1 MLKENLKNRL
11 KMITHLRD
19 EVMGPCSNL
28 KTHGQELPYDDS
40 KKKWILPESK
50 RRQSYIITDGEMH
63 EVLGPDETPIQ
74 RYGVGVLYC
83 SDENVE
89 VTPDEG
95 QNQNKSNTEEVYGND
110 KIAAAFSSELDK
122 KLENI
127 EESNISDN
135 DDSTITA
142 TDDTLTGTNLL
153 RPTTMGI
160 SFQIELEHDGKI
172 LISLN
177 CARYGRFP
185 YVTDQTDAPEW
196 WLRTPIKLKY
206 EISASALN
214 GARISIKKD
223 QLSKQDQEKLGPIDL
238 ELSIFPR
245 KIKGSPSQRLLTASF
260 INRTV
265 ATSQLH
271 RNMFSLFQ
279 TEFEITTKNGSIQPY
294 AEARYSDTS
303 EEEQTLNLL
312 YSNQPIFATGHGCSA
327 DWGEPQQNN
336 PFIRKTKNGAK
347 AVTIINATPFPCY
360 ELANISAEI
369 KSEGKTLTASMK
381 ALGGLDDS
389 NDGLNDLRLIVDGYE
404 TWINEKNANIKDLHP
419 LLQKAAKR
427 HMAECQSA
435 LSRMRVGIGLLS
447 ANEEAQVAFKL
458 ANEAIYI
465 QQKRAG
471 NTRKWQGDPLSL
483 QGSEEDFFKPEDRIG
498 KWRPFQI
505 AFILMNLSSTID
517 RTDPLNEN
525 VELIWFPTGG
535 GKTEAYLGLAAFAI
549 ILRRLQN
556 PEDTGTQVLMR
567 YTLRLLTSQQFQRAS
582 GLACALDHIR
592 LRERKAGTL
601 DLGDTPISIGLWV
614 GGANTPNTNK
624 SAITALKS
632 AKKPDES
639 YQFVLQRCPWCGAQ
653 MGPVKTG
660 RNTCVVKGIVQIGQS
675 VKFRCPDH
683 KCDLKNGIPVSV
695 IDEQI
700 YKEPPTIIIGTV
712 DKFASLAW
720 RPEIRNIFGL
730 NQDGI
735 REKSPPNL
743 IIQDELHLITGPL
756 GTVCSTYETIIEELC
771 TDHRGDDSIKP
782 KIVSAT
788 ATTRNYKEQINKL
801 YARDTASI
809 FPPPGLSADD
819 SFFATS
825 ERDNDGNLTPGRM
838 HLGLMVTGYASLQTA
853 SVRAFSS
860 LLNTPS
866 YLPDD
871 EKDPWWTLLVFYNS
885 IRELGGALTLFMG
898 DIPERMAVL
907 RKRLNNLKQTT
918 DGKFKYDNARW
929 LSQYGIKELTSRIR
943 NDEVPKAIEDLEMPF
958 NPIKKENKA
967 FDVCLA
973 SSIIEVG
980 VDIQRLSMMAIVGQ
994 PKTTAQYI
1002 QVSGRVGRDR
1012 RKPGLVIT
1020 QYSPSKPRDRSHFE
1034 RFKSYHER
1042 LYSMVEPA
1050 SLTPFTPPAVRK
1062 TLTGVIA
1069 SYLRQTKDQAAAKDP
1084 RAAVQYLDDCCELI
1098 QNRCKSIAPDEI
1110 PQLEQWLDQARAEL
1124 QDWNIDTWSL
1134 SSQMGDNPSQLRRA
1148 GSPCHPNWEPRTWP
1162 TMNSMRSVDTECS
1175 AEICQHPTP
1184 QD

>member
-1 MLKENLKNRL
+1 MLEENLKNRL

-28 KTHGQELPYDDS
+28 KAHGQELHYDDS
-40 KKKWILPESK
+40 KRKWILPENT
-50 RRQSYIITDGEMH
+50 RRQSYIVANGEMH

-83 SDENVE
+83 CEENVE
-89 VTPDEG
+89 VTPDEE
-95 QNQNKSNTEEVYGND
+95 QSKDKINTEEVYGNT
-110 KIAAAFSSELDK
+110 KTAAEFSKELDK
-122 KLENI
+122 KLTKIEN
-127 EESNISDN
+127 SSTYD

-142 TDDTLTGTNLL
+142 TDDTLTGTNLQ

-160 SFQIELEHDGKI
+160 SFQLELERDGKI

-177 CARYGRFP
+177 CARYERLS
-185 YVTDQTDAPEW
+185 YVTDREDAPAW
-196 WLRTPIKLKY
+196 WLRKPINLEY
-206 EISASALN
+206 EINASDLN
-214 GARISIKKD
+214 GAKISIKKK
-223 QLSKQDQEKLGPIDL
+223 QLSKQDQEKLGAIDL
-238 ELSIFPR
+238 ELSVFPR
-245 KIKGSPSQRLLTASF
+245 QAKGPSSQRLLTICF
-260 INRTV
+260 VNRTV

-279 TEFEITTKNGSIQPY
+279 TEFEIKTENGAIQPY
-294 AEARYSDTS
+294 AEARCSDTS
-303 EEEQTLNLL
+303 KEEQTLNLL

-327 DWGEPQQNN
+327 DWGEPQPNN
-336 PFIRKTKNGAK
+336 PFIRKIKNGAK
-347 AVTIINATPFPCY
+347 TVTTINATPFPCY

-404 TWINEKNANIKDLHP
+404 TWINEKNANIKNQHP

-435 LSRMRVGIGLLS
+435 LSRMRDGIALLKTD
-447 ANEEAQVAFKL
+447 EQAQVAFKL

-471 NTRKWQGDPLSL
+471 STRKWQGNPLSL
-483 QGSEEDFFKPEDRIG
+483 EGTEEEFFKPEDRIG

-556 PEDTGTQVLMR
+556 SEDTGTQVLMR

-582 GLACALDHIR
+582 GLVCALEHIR
-592 LRERKAGTL
+592 LRENKAGTFE
-601 DLGDTPISIGLWV
+601 LGETPISIGLWV
-614 GGANTPNTNK
+614 GGSNTPNTNK
-624 SAITALKS
+624 NAITALKN
-632 AKKPDES
+632 AKKPDEL

-653 MGPVKTG
+653 MGPVKAEK
-660 RNTCVVKGIVQIGQS
+660 NTYVVKGIVQIGQS
-675 VKFRCPDH
+675 VEFRCPDH

-700 YKEPPTIIIGTV
+700 YNKPPTIIIGTV

-720 RPEIRNIFGL
+720 RPEIRKIFGL
-730 NQDGI
+730 NQNGE

-771 TDHRGDDSIKP
+771 TDHRGDVSIKP

-788 ATTRNYKEQINKL
+788 ATTRNYKEQIHKL
-801 YARDTASI
+801 YARDTATI

-819 SFFATS
+819 SYFSTS
-825 ERDNDGNLTPGRM
+825 ERDKSGNLTPGRI
-838 HLGLMVTGYASLQTA
+838 HVGLMATGYASLQTA

-907 RKRLNNLKQTT
+907 RKRLNNRKQIT
-918 DGKFKYDNARW
+918 DKKIEYDNARW

-943 NDEVPKAIEDLEMPF
+943 NDEVPKAIEDLETPY
-958 NPIKKENKA
+958 NPSKTGSRA
-967 FDVCLA
+967 YDVCLA

-1002 QVSGRVGRDR
+1002 QVAGRVGRDR
-1012 RKPGLVIT
+1012 SKPGLVVT
-1020 QYSPSKPRDRSHFE
+1020 QYSSSKPRDRSHFE

-1062 TLTGVIA
+1062 ALTGVIA
-1069 SYLRQTKDQAAAKDP
+1069 SYLRQMKDQNSAHDP
-1084 RAAVQYLDDCCELI
+1084 RVAVEHLDECCELI
-1098 QNRCKSIAPDEI
+1098 QNRCKEVAPDEMV
-1110 PQLEQWLDQARAEL
+1110 QLQQWLDQTSAEL
-1124 QDWNIDTWSL
+1124 QDWNRDTWSM
-1134 SSQMGDNPSQLRRA
+1134 SSQMGDNPAQLRRA
-1148 GSPCHPNWEPRTWP
+1148 GSPCHPDWEPRTWP

-1175 AEICQHPTP
+1175 AQICQQPTP
-1184 QD
+1184 QS